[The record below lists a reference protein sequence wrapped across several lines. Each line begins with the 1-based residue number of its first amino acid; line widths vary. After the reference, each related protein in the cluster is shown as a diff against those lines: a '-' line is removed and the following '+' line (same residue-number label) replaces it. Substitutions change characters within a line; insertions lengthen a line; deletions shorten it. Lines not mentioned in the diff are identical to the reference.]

1 MPVTNDQE
9 EKPWLDT
16 DTKTLKMVSD
26 YTGLD
31 FNQVIELDCYTFK
44 VLVKDSFIEM
54 MSQSEK
60 GQEYLQSCWLLTQ
73 TTPDKKSLRK
83 HFGKGGT

>member
-1 MPVTNDQE
+1 MPTTSDE
-9 EKPWLDT
+9 DEKPWLDT
-16 DTKTLKMVSD
+16 ETKALKMVSD
-26 YTGLD
+26 YTGLS
-31 FNQVIELDCYTFK
+31 FNEVIELDCYTFK

-54 MSQSEK
+54 MSKSEK
-60 GQEYLQSCWLLTQ
+60 GQEYLHSCWLILQ